1 MKKII
6 IVRFAPTMQPNPRV
20 TRALQPHMKT
30 SPRPTAFAVPGAI
43 VTLMATDSTLDQV
56 RDSLNGTGVSFILAD
71 LENVKV
77 AFPQEIMNS
86 PVVRQFVSSAAPTP
100 ATRLWT
106 LDELLDLIAANGI
119 DSLTQE
125 QRTQLDVMS

>member
-1 MKKII
+1 
-6 IVRFAPTMQPNPRV
+6 
-20 TRALQPHMKT
+20 
-30 SPRPTAFAVPGAI
+30 
-43 VTLMATDSTLDQV
+43 MATDSTLDQV